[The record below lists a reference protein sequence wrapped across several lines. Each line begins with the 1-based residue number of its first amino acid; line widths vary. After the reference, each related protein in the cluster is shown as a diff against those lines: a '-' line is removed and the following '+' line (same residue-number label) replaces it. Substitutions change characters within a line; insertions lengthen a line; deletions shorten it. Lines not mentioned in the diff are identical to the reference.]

1 MKNPLTSLHEALAYE
16 LEGLYDAEK
25 RLQKA
30 MPILSHKVTI
40 PALQAEITHYG
51 EQASDKRTKLKRAF
65 SYLGIG
71 PFGRKNRIM
80 HDFLKELSEL
90 CENTAADRIRDAM
103 AIAGLKN
110 ISQYKVAD
118 YSTALGFS
126 IALELDTVSDLLH
139 EIITWEKK
147 TTDAIEE
154 LRMAQL
160 SAKSG
165 TLAASPAAK

>member
-1 MKNPLTSLHEALAYE
+1 MKNPLTNLHEALVYE

-30 MPILSHKVTI
+30 LPILSHKVTI
-40 PALQAEITHYG
+40 PALQKEIIKYG
-51 EQASDKRTKLKRAF
+51 EQVSDQRTKLKRAF

-80 HDFLKELSEL
+80 HDFLKDTMEL
-90 CENTAADRIRDAM
+90 CEHTPADRIRNAM

-110 ISQYKVAD
+110 ISQYKLSD

-139 EIITWEKK
+139 EMITWEKE
-147 TTDAIEE
+147 TADALEK

-160 SAKSG
+160 RTKPGAV
-165 TLAASPAAK
+165 AASEM